1 MRTFTKTEHENGRLA
16 VQRMCESAQKSYENG
31 NADIYEYID
40 YVYPNVM
47 LLELDEE
54 IDPNIDIFEC
64 IEVKRYAVL
73 FDGHFT
79 FDHTFEDAER
89 MLLAIE
95 YIYDL
100 NDM

>member
-1 MRTFTKTEHENGRLA
+1 
-16 VQRMCESAQKSYENG
+16 
-31 NADIYEYID
+31 
-40 YVYPNVM
+40 M

-95 YIYDL
+95 SIFQWSMDL
-100 NDM
+100 WQISIFL